1 MPSAPPS
8 RAHARPRLAHYPTP
22 QSLDV
27 QRSNFIDLGDGKD
40 ETKLEIA
47 LSEMLADT
55 QIGFLELGKRLGA
68 LGRAELGKALDDWS
82 SAFGDSM
89 PSNERVS
96 QLIFEERVMDLAEFM
111 AVYEAPVDTQM
122 QSQLIWPM
130 DRPLLY

>member
-1 MPSAPPS
+1 M
-8 RAHARPRLAHYPTP
+8 
-22 QSLDV
+22 
-27 QRSNFIDLGDGKD
+27 
-40 ETKLEIA
+40 EIA